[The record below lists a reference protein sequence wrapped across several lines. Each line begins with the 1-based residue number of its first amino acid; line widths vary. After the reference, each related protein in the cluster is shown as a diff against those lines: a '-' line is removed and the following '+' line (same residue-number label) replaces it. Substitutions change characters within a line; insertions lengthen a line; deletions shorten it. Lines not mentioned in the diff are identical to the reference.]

1 MLVYAVAVFV
11 SFLAGLL
18 AMARF
23 SRRQRQVA
31 AVRDE
36 PARGAVVVAFTL
48 VVNLARGYPLIAIVG
63 TVLIAAFSGTGGCAP
78 ADLAESRRWSGRP
91 KATTDG
97 PNYRPRG
104 DERRTSQL
112 PVSPEDGGGDQRSS
126 LWIHTD
132 DLDLR
137 RSDDA
142 FRGIPTAWEALLFLA
157 GAVLGFGVTAA
168 LAYGR
173 PSEILAS
180 REHGTVRLWG
190 GFHLVSVGL
199 AIGGAALVTAT
210 VKDPVA
216 WMIVGFVATFVYL
229 VVIAGQFALADSHG
243 G

>member
-1 MLVYAVAVFV
+1 MSDERHSYRSHLKTAVAT
-11 SFLAGLL
+11 S
-18 AMARF
+18 
-23 SRRQRQVA
+23 A
-31 AVRDE
+31 A
-36 PARGAVVVAFTL
+36 PYGYTLTIWTSGAV
-48 VVNLARGYPLIAIVG
+48 
-63 TVLIAAFSGTGGCAP
+63 
-78 ADLAESRRWSGRP
+78 
-91 KATTDG
+91 TTH
-97 PNYRPRG
+97 
-104 DERRTSQL
+104 S
-112 PVSPEDGGGDQRSS
+112 
-126 LWIHTD
+126 
-132 DLDLR
+132 
-137 RSDDA
+137 
-142 FRGIPTAWEALLFLA
+142 RGIPTAWEALLFLA

-229 VVIAGQFALADSHG
+229 VVIAGQFTLADSHG